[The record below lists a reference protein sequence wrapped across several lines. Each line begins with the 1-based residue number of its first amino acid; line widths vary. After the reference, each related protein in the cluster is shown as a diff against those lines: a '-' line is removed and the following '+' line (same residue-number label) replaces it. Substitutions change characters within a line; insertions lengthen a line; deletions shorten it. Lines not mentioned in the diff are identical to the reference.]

1 MYTLTVAKAH
11 LLAKGDVQ
19 KLRREGAEIS

>member
-1 MYTLTVAKAH
+1 MYTSTVAKAY
-11 LLAKGDVQ
+11 LLAKDVQ